1 MLQVIKMFLKK
12 SLLWGCYAALH
23 CKQWSIS
30 IIRHLTGLSTLPQ
43 KQFLRCVHYN
53 QLFNIYTKQSHH
65 VTCLVKSQLTSTN
78 NAFIMKKRLPSA
90 FLSSVDFQPTTM
102 LGIAVYRH

>member
-1 MLQVIKMFLKK
+1 ML
-12 SLLWGCYAALH
+12 CCTALQAMVNLDYPPSH
-23 CKQWSIS
+23 RSVY
-30 IIRHLTGLSTLPQ
+30 TST
-43 KQFLRCVHYN
+43 KAVLRCVHYN